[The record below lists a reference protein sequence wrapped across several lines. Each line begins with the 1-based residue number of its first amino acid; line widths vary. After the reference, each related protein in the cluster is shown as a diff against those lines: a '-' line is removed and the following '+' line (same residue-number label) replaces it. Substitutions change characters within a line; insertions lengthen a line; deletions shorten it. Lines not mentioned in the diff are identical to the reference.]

1 MYCQTKIQILQTYR
15 KYKNNCFKY
24 LANIYT
30 SMQVSTYITA
40 GDYETLGKHKPKEF
54 ETVPQ
59 YMAEILRNKAKALR
73 FENTEK
79 VKEA

>member
-1 MYCQTKIQILQTYR
+1 
-15 KYKNNCFKY
+15 
-24 LANIYT
+24 
-30 SMQVSTYITA
+30 MQVSTYITA

-73 FENTEK
+73 FENTEP
-79 VKEA
+79 VKEV